1 MKSSGWQ
8 YNRRYRE
15 LEASRWRGIV
25 IPNEFDKLEKD
36 DQLDILA
43 HYEAHWRIEVI
54 NAYEQNEEAKRDASR
69 ARRKG
74 KK

>member
-1 MKSSGWQ
+1 MKSSGWT

-15 LEASRWRGIV
+15 LEASHKRGIA
-25 IPNEFDKLEKD
+25 IPSEFDALDKD

-43 HYEAHWRIEVI
+43 WYETQWRIEAI
-54 NAYEQNEEAKRDASR
+54 NSYEQNEEMKRNSK
-69 ARRKG
+69 RKG